1 MIKWEYRENGK
12 EMGHVRVLFVRPGI
26 GAGKKGAEVV
36 RLQEPAELALLAGQ
50 IPAYLKDRVE
60 LGIYDFA
67 VEKGSFKRGLQD
79 FRPDLIVF
87 WVERGQETAASEQA
101 LLSREASSNAI
112 IAAAGESAA
121 QANPS
126 SFDLVYVG
134 NPVKQLEETLI
145 GIETERSLDEIKN
158 KLVMIDK
165 GFSGY
170 VLRPMESRSIKRD
183 GYYFLQYPSVREIH
197 SQQRV
202 NFNENGLIGKEGY
215 DLRPIEEIASDI
227 DNWGSTVYLK
237 DMDIFQDRER
247 LEELLSVLEERDL
260 KRTYIAAGVW
270 GFSKWEEALNRF
282 RDIGLKAV
290 VLRFTLPEDPEA
302 WIEMEEDI
310 STLRKRGIEPIILIK
325 DELSETDQEALIF
338 WLKKLGEGLVVLEGE
353 ALEKNNAIITE
364 LPLSLKIY
372 WKWIGEFGLVEATRR
387 QKEYK
392 KALLP

>member
-12 EMGHVRVLFVRPGI
+12 EMGRVRVLFVRPGI
-26 GAGKKGAEVV
+26 GAGKRGTEVV
-36 RLQEPAELALLAGQ
+36 RLQEPIEIALLAGQ
-50 IPAYLKDRVE
+50 IPAYLKGRVE

-67 VEKGSFKRGLQD
+67 VEKAAFKRSLQD

-87 WVERGQETAASEQA
+87 WVERGQEMAASEQA

-112 IAAAGESAA
+112 IAAAGEAAA
-121 QANPS
+121 QADQS
-126 SFDLVYVG
+126 SFDLVYTG

-158 KLVMIDK
+158 KLSIVDK

-170 VLRPMESRSIKRD
+170 ALKPMESRLIKRD
-183 GYYFLQYPSVREIH
+183 SYNFLQYPSVREIH

-215 DLRPIEEIASDI
+215 DPRPIDEIVLDI

-237 DMDIFQDRER
+237 DMDLFQDRER
-247 LEELLSVLEERDL
+247 LEELLSALEGRDI
-260 KRTYIAAGVW
+260 KGNFIAAGVW
-270 GFSKWEEALNRF
+270 GFSKWEEALSRF
-282 RDIGLKAV
+282 RDIGLKV
-290 VLRFTLPEDPEA
+290 MVLRFELPGDPEI

-310 STLRKRGIEPIILIK
+310 SALRKRGIEPIILLK

-372 WKWIGEFGLVEATRR
+372 WKWVGEFGFVEATRR
-387 QKEYK
+387 QREYK

>member
-12 EMGHVRVLFVRPGI
+12 EMGRVRVLFVRPGI

-36 RLQEPAELALLAGQ
+36 RLQEPIEIALLAGQ
-50 IPAYLKDRVE
+50 IPACLRDRVE

-67 VEKGSFKRGLQD
+67 VEKGAFKRGLQD

-87 WVERGQETAASEQA
+87 WVERGQEATASEQA
-101 LLSREASSNAI
+101 LISRETSTSAI

-121 QANPS
+121 QADPS
-126 SFDLVYVG
+126 VFDLIYTG
-134 NPVKQLEETLI
+134 NPVKQLEETLM

-158 KLVMIDK
+158 KLGVTDK
-165 GFSGY
+165 GFSGS
-170 VLRPMESRSIKRD
+170 VLKPMESRAIKKD

-202 NFNENGLIGKEGY
+202 NFNENGLIGKEVY
-215 DLRPIEEIASDI
+215 DLRPIEDIVTDI
-227 DNWGSTVYLK
+227 DNWGSAVYLK
-237 DMDIFQDRER
+237 DLDIFQSRDR
-247 LEELLSVLEERDL
+247 LEGLISALEEREL
-260 KRTYIAAGVW
+260 KGTYIAAGVW
-270 GFSKWEEALNRF
+270 GFSKWEEELNRF
-282 RDIGLKAV
+282 RDLGLKV
-290 VLRFTLPEDPEA
+290 MVLRFTLPGDPET
-302 WIEMEEDI
+302 WIAMEEDV
-310 STLRKRGIEPIILIK
+310 SSLRKRGIEPVILIK

-353 ALEKNNAIITE
+353 ALEKNNAIITK

-372 WKWIGEFGLVEATRR
+372 WRWVGEFGFVEATRR
-387 QKEYK
+387 QREYK